1 MYNKWNDVK
10 GKIDSQSP
18 LIHCITSPIAI
29 NDCANAVLALGAKPI
44 MAEHPLE
51 VENITLM
58 SKSLAVSLANITDAR
73 AESIMISGKAACK
86 AGISSVIDLV
96 GVTCSIMR
104 ADLAKKYIT
113 QCRPAVIKG
122 IDVSDKDKVDSA
134 NPKSIEEMS
143 YIVKNYAAA
152 NGCVVMASGETD
164 IISDGKEVYHIS
176 NGSSRMADVTGT
188 GCMLNCITAVFM
200 SVTDA
205 LTACVL
211 AAAVL
216 GISGELA
223 DDSRGLGTYH
233 IGLID
238 SLSLMDSEKFSQM
251 AKIKKYNK

>member
-96 GVTCSIMR
+96 GVTCSKMR

-113 QCRPAVIKG
+113 QCRPAVIKGNVSEIKAVCGMGFDASSG

-143 YIVKNYAAA
+143 YIVKNYAA
-152 NGCVVMASGETD
+152 V
-164 IISDGKEVYHIS
+164 
-176 NGSSRMADVTGT
+176 
-188 GCMLNCITAVFM
+188 LLWQAVRQI
-200 SVTDA
+200 
-205 LTACVL
+205 L
-211 AAAVL
+211 
-216 GISGELA
+216 
-223 DDSRGLGTYH
+223 
-233 IGLID
+233 
-238 SLSLMDSEKFSQM
+238 
-251 AKIKKYNK
+251 

>member
-96 GVTCSIMR
+96 GVTCSKMR

-113 QCRPAVIKG
+113 QCRPAVIKGNVSEIKAVCGMGFDASSG

-188 GCMLNCITAVFM
+188 GCI
-200 SVTDA
+200 
-205 LTACVL
+205 
-211 AAAVL
+211 
-216 GISGELA
+216 
-223 DDSRGLGTYH
+223 
-233 IGLID
+233 LIV
-238 SLSLMDSEKFSQM
+238 
-251 AKIKKYNK
+251 

>member
-96 GVTCSIMR
+96 GVTCSKMR

-122 IDVSDKDKVDSA
+122 NVSDKDKVDSA

>member
-96 GVTCSIMR
+96 GVTCSKMR
-104 ADLAKKYIT
+104 ADLHQEADNQSPRRCYPSCPPDGQSEGLSAGLWT
-113 QCRPAVIKG
+113 GRSGRRSSGYLHGLEQMVRPLRPA
-122 IDVSDKDKVDSA
+122 
-134 NPKSIEEMS
+134 P
-143 YIVKNYAAA
+143 
-152 NGCVVMASGETD
+152 
-164 IISDGKEVYHIS
+164 
-176 NGSSRMADVTGT
+176 
-188 GCMLNCITAVFM
+188 L
-200 SVTDA
+200 
-205 LTACVL
+205 
-211 AAAVL
+211 
-216 GISGELA
+216 
-223 DDSRGLGTYH
+223 
-233 IGLID
+233 
-238 SLSLMDSEKFSQM
+238 
-251 AKIKKYNK
+251 

>member
-86 AGISSVIDLV
+86 AGIPSVIDLV
-96 GVTCSIMR
+96 GVTCSKMR

-122 IDVSDKDKVDSA
+122 NVSEIKAVCGMGFDAAKENYVNMVEAGILDPVKVTRSALQNATSVASTLLTTESVVANIKEDVPPMPA
-134 NPKSIEEMS
+134 GGGM
-143 YIVKNYAAA
+143 
-152 NGCVVMASGETD
+152 GM
-164 IISDGKEVYHIS
+164 
-176 NGSSRMADVTGT
+176 M
-188 GCMLNCITAVFM
+188 
-200 SVTDA
+200 
-205 LTACVL
+205 
-211 AAAVL
+211 
-216 GISGELA
+216 
-223 DDSRGLGTYH
+223 
-233 IGLID
+233 
-238 SLSLMDSEKFSQM
+238 
-251 AKIKKYNK
+251 

>member
-86 AGISSVIDLV
+86 AGIPSVIDLV
-96 GVTCSIMR
+96 GVTCSKMR

-122 IDVSDKDKVDSA
+122 NVI
-134 NPKSIEEMS
+134 
-143 YIVKNYAAA
+143 
-152 NGCVVMASGETD
+152 
-164 IISDGKEVYHIS
+164 
-176 NGSSRMADVTGT
+176 
-188 GCMLNCITAVFM
+188 
-200 SVTDA
+200 
-205 LTACVL
+205 
-211 AAAVL
+211 
-216 GISGELA
+216 
-223 DDSRGLGTYH
+223 
-233 IGLID
+233 
-238 SLSLMDSEKFSQM
+238 Q
-251 AKIKKYNK
+251 